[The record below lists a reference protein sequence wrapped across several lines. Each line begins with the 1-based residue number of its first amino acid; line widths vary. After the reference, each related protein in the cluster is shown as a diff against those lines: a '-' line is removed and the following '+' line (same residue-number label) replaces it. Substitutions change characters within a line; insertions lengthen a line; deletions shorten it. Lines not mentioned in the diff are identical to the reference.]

1 MITAVGTGIGIG
13 ADGEGFDIEKLRYH
27 KVIIMTDA
35 DVDGSHI
42 RTLLLTFFYRQM
54 KKLIEGGHIYI
65 AQPPLYKIKKGK
77 REEYIQTE
85 DQLTTMLLEFGIDGA
100 SLKDLRAKKTYEDK
114 ELKALLEVLI
124 EIETARQLIER
135 KGVSFDRY
143 LAAYDVKRK
152 AFPCYLVRSEEEEE
166 ETFLYSDDELAEAV
180 KEAEKKK
187 GKALSLQTKTAGKA
201 EGEEKE
207 QETLEVIEIFEA
219 YELVKSVKKLEKF
232 SLDIKDFETSEKDIF
247 ELKSGKKTG
256 QFKSL
261 PQALRA
267 IKEAGKEGM
276 TLQRYKGLGEM
287 NPGQLWETTM
297 DPAKRTM
304 LRVTLED
311 AVEADE
317 IFTILMGDE
326 VEQRREFIERNA
338 KAVRNLDI

>member
-1 MITAVGTGIGIG
+1 M
-13 ADGEGFDIEKLRYH
+13 
-27 KVIIMTDA
+27 
-35 DVDGSHI
+35 
-42 RTLLLTFFYRQM
+42 
-54 KKLIEGGHIYI
+54 
-65 AQPPLYKIKKGK
+65 
-77 REEYIQTE
+77 
-85 DQLTTMLLEFGIDGA
+85 
-100 SLKDLRAKKTYEDK
+100 
-114 ELKALLEVLI
+114 
-124 EIETARQLIER
+124 
-135 KGVSFDRY
+135 
-143 LAAYDVKRK
+143 
-152 AFPCYLVRSEEEEE
+152 
-166 ETFLYSDDELAEAV
+166 
-180 KEAEKKK
+180 
-187 GKALSLQTKTAGKA
+187 
-201 EGEEKE
+201 
-207 QETLEVIEIFEA
+207 IEIFEA